1 MWVSKITEEDLSNE
15 IIDKLLFEGIVDTG
29 ENIDCIIVL
38 GSTKASNIEFQ

>member
-29 ENIDCIIVL
+29 EKILIVL
-38 GSTKASNIEFQ
+38 LF